1 MAWIKRNLFFLLSL
15 VAGLALTGYC
25 GYLFIGVD
33 LSNNK
38 TLNTDFQT
46 SQNQFNQLQRKPVYP
61 SDEHLQQAKAGLG
74 EVTEFE
80 DQLHKAFSPWAAFP
94 KEDEKGFSAYLEDTI
109 VDLKTKATNA
119 SVGLPETIAFGF
131 TDQRGKLRYPL
142 ESIDPWMQQLTEI
155 KALNDILLKAKI
167 NSLAYFRRVAVS
179 SNDLFLNPNDTFP
192 ASMVVTPSQTRTPY
206 KMEFRCFSRELAAVM
221 DGLARSS
228 NCFVVKNVV
237 VMPAGLKLPEVAQ
250 TEPEPAAATPP
261 AANRPRSVAA
271 PVVTDDTDVVQRALA
286 IRMARTAAAR
296 AASTA
301 APAPAKTGGAS
312 GTTGP
317 ATAPVTALREQL
329 LYITLS
335 VEAVKFN

>member
-1 MAWIKRNLFFLLSL
+1 
-15 VAGLALTGYC
+15 
-25 GYLFIGVD
+25 
-33 LSNNK
+33 
-38 TLNTDFQT
+38 
-46 SQNQFNQLQRKPVYP
+46 LQRKPVYP
-61 SDEHLQQAKAGLG
+61 SDEHVQQAKAGLSQ
-74 EVTEFE
+74 VQEFE
-80 DQLHKAFSPWAAFP
+80 DQLHKAFAPWASFP

-119 SVGLPETIAFGF
+119 SVGMPETIAFGF

-155 KALNDILLKAKI
+155 KALIDILLKAKI

-192 ASMVVTPSQTRTPY
+192 ASMVITPSQTRTPY

-237 VMPAGLKLPEVAQ
+237 VMPAGMKLPEAAPP
-250 TEPEPAAATPP
+250 EPEPAAPALAAPP
-261 AANRPRSVAA
+261 SRRERAAQA
-271 PVVTDDTDVVQRALA
+271 PVVTEGMNGMQRAAAL
-286 IRMARTAAAR
+286 RAAR
-296 AASTA
+296 AAQTA
-301 APAPAKTGGAS
+301 GAPAPAKTGTPS
-312 GTTGP
+312 GP
-317 ATAPVTALREQL
+317 TAPVTALREQL

-335 VEAVKFN
+335 VEAVKFK